1 MAIETKL
8 IFRLLRSRCAPR
20 EVTYDISLQG
30 CAYKGS
36 NPDPKMWIH
45 QNCISEFSA

>member
-8 IFRLLRSRCAPR
+8 IFQLLGSRCAPR
-20 EVTYDISLQG
+20 EVTYDIGLWG

-36 NPDPKMWIH
+36 NPDPKIWVH
-45 QNCISEFSA
+45 QNYISEFSA